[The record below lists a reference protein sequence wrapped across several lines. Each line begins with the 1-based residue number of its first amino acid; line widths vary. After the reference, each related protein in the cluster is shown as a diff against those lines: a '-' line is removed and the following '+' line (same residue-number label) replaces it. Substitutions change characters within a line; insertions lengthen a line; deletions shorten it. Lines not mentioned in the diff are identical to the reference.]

1 MPGSGLEIYI
11 HPPGTTWYVRR
22 YDAPTARYI
31 RQTTGKK
38 DEGEAM
44 AWVLSNLQSIFEKE
58 VEKRGGGN
66 YSITRQI
73 SAHLDY
79 IEQRHTAGEIAESSL
94 TGYRKSGRHWIR
106 WFSLH
111 GIKKLGDLKNN
122 TLRRYALDRVNKD
135 GFAVSTVNLEVVY
148 IRMFVKWL
156 QEEEIINRPINC
168 PGLRKAIENRTQSEP
183 FAPGDLKKIHS
194 SMKVFV
200 EEKEKKNFGNNSVSK
215 YNKLLFKYFIMM
227 LEESGARQHELLA
240 LTWKEVKIT
249 ETLTNRKRIINFL
262 YIPHVTK
269 KGFRRQTFRGESLFL
284 IDDLQRKMIQN
295 RKGTDLVFRNQ
306 QTDNNVTMSTFARY
320 WRRIRSLSETSYTLH
335 TFRSHRIT
343 QLVMG
348 GTETTL
354 IGRNLGLSLK
364 QIESSYLRYAPA
376 EHWEKLIQKDIEADT
391 ELRTLMAG
399 AD

>member
-22 YDAPTARYI
+22 YDALTSRYI

-38 DEGEAM
+38 EEDQAK
-44 AWVLSNLQSIFEKE
+44 AWVLANLQSIFEKE
-58 VEKRGGGN
+58 VDKRGGGN

-94 TGYRKSGRHWIR
+94 IGYKKSGRHWIR
-106 WFSLH
+106 WFALH
-111 GIKKLGDLKNN
+111 NIKKLGDLKNN

-148 IRMFVKWL
+148 VRMWIKWL
-156 QEEEIINRPINC
+156 QDEEIINRPINC
-168 PGLRKAIENRTQSEP
+168 PSLRKAVENRTQSEP
-183 FAPGDLKKIHS
+183 FAPGDLKKIYS
-194 SMKVFV
+194 SI
-200 EEKEKKNFGNNSVSK
+200 KEWVKSTSNKNFGKNSISD
-215 YNKLLFKYFIMM
+215 YNKKLFNYFIM
-227 LEESGARQHELLA
+227 LLDESGARQHELLA
-240 LTWKEVKIT
+240 LTWKDVQIT
-249 ETLTNRKRIINFL
+249 ETLTNRKRVINFL
-262 YIPHVTK
+262 FIPHPTK
-269 KGFRRQTFRGESLFL
+269 KGFRRQTFRGESLLL
-284 IDDLQRKMIQN
+284 IKELRSRMIQN
-295 RKGTDLVFRNQ
+295 PNGDDLIFRNQ
-306 QTDNNVTMSTFARY
+306 QTDTPVDMTTFARY
-320 WRRIRSLSETSYTLH
+320 WRMILKKSETNYTLH

-348 GTETTL
+348 GTEPTL

-376 EHWEKLIQKDIEADT
+376 AHWEKLIQKDLESDK
-391 ELRTLMAG
+391 ELRTLMAE
-399 AD
+399 AE